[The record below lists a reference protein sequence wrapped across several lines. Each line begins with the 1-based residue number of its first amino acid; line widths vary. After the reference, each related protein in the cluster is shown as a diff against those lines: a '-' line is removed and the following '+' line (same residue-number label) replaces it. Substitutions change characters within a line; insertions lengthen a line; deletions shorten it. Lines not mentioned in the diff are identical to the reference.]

1 VGYFSYLDLIKYFKD
16 YGNVVFELFGQKY
29 SPKTWQRFE
38 QEFELNS
45 GNKNLITLQANK
57 KIMLGLKKNIEEN
70 KCFII

>member
-1 VGYFSYLDLIKYFKD
+1 VVHYSYLELIKYFKD
-16 YGNVVFELFGQKY
+16 YGNVVFECFGQTY
-29 SPKTWQRFE
+29 SAKTWQRFE
-38 QEFELNS
+38 QEFELNN